1 MKYCRQSQNRS
12 CDLSRFQTNYY
23 ARMGLITQRYLYILG
38 IALQWN
44 MTITRLQVFI
54 KRDYVEI
61 VGYKNLLVYVTL
73 CMTYFNTR
81 KYYFLN
87 PSIFPCFNFIYV
99 GRVLF
104 MKFTPFEEIQGRNV
118 GYAFTTSA
126 YNAFYSRMDRQR
138 QSHGTCYFLSQL
150 NIMIARLFVRFH
162 TWLFGVAASFV
173 NVSRVNVSQSAS
185 RRVLCCIACTR
196 SSNNAQDLR
205 SLTLL

>member
-44 MTITRLQVFI
+44 MTKTRLQVFI

-99 GRVLF
+99 VIVLF
-104 MKFTPFEEIQGRNV
+104 MKFTPFEGEMLVSLLLPVHITLFLAGWIGRDNRM
-118 GYAFTTSA
+118 ALATFSA
-126 YNAFYSRMDRQR
+126 N
-138 QSHGTCYFLSQL
+138 
-150 NIMIARLFVRFH
+150 
-162 TWLFGVAASFV
+162 
-173 NVSRVNVSQSAS
+173 
-185 RRVLCCIACTR
+185 
-196 SSNNAQDLR
+196 
-205 SLTLL
+205 